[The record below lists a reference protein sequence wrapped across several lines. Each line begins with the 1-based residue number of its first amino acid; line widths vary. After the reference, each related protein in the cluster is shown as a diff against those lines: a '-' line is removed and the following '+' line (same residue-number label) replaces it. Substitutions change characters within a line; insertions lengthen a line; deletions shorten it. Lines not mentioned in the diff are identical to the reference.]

1 MSLLIKALDKAQDA
15 KVKQAEAEADK
26 EKLTKLEQIKEP
38 QEKRSKS
45 LKTDLENTELGA
57 NLTLSPPQSHLLDES
72 NNQPTIPSPSNLGS
86 AAFVAKKEQASNE
99 IATNSPEALSLKT
112 SQKTTNG
119 INQNASKSASNHSQ
133 AQAATVFAAK
143 RFDATHQNTKLVI
156 IAGIGL
162 IVLLAMGIYYYQ
174 FIDSAPP
181 VRALPSRTPQIAVSS
196 NPMPSPPRP
205 IVEESVSQVTPIQL
219 EVKESPKSDISQ
231 TVEHKAP
238 VKVAQKQNI
247 IKSKIAEDVVINTE
261 NTLDSNEVI
270 VAPTKKN
277 TKLNI
282 VKMDKAIAS
291 ESASIQVS
299 QSKPQ
304 DAINPLVLRAYDAYY
319 AGKDNEA
326 QKLYKQALQRDGL
339 NVDAL
344 LGLGAIASRQGRIAD
359 AGGWYRKVL
368 ELDPKNTT
376 ALAALADVQELQD
389 PQMGESRL
397 KSLLA
402 KSPNDANLNAA
413 LGNLYAD
420 QNQWSAAQQAYFE
433 AYRLNE
439 SADNAFNLAVSLD
452 QMGKPKLALP
462 YYQQAL
468 QMAQQSSANNIDKA
482 ALEAR
487 IAAIQ

>member
-1 MSLLIKALDKAQDA
+1 M
-15 KVKQAEAEADK
+15 
-26 EKLTKLEQIKEP
+26 
-38 QEKRSKS
+38 
-45 LKTDLENTELGA
+45 
-57 NLTLSPPQSHLLDES
+57 
-72 NNQPTIPSPSNLGS
+72 
-86 AAFVAKKEQASNE
+86 
-99 IATNSPEALSLKT
+99 
-112 SQKTTNG
+112 
-119 INQNASKSASNHSQ
+119 
-133 AQAATVFAAK
+133 
-143 RFDATHQNTKLVI
+143 
-156 IAGIGL
+156 
-162 IVLLAMGIYYYQ
+162 
-174 FIDSAPP
+174 
-181 VRALPSRTPQIAVSS
+181 LPSRSVQVALAQTPVPSQLNPIA
-196 NPMPSPPRP
+196 
-205 IVEESVSQVTPIQL
+205 EESVSKVNPIQL
-219 EVKESPKSDISQ
+219 EVKESPKPD
-231 TVEHKAP
+231 TTMAFEHKDQL
-238 VKVAQKQNI
+238 KVAQNQKNK
-247 IKSKIAEDVVINTE
+247 KSKSAEDDLLNTE

-270 VAPTKKN
+270 VAPTNKN
-277 TKLNI
+277 TKSKSNV
-282 VKMDKAIAS
+282 VKMDKSIAS

-304 DAINPLVLRAYDAYY
+304 DAINPLVMRAYDAYC
-319 AGKDNEA
+319 AGNDNEA

-339 NVDAL
+339 NADAL

-376 ALAALADVQELQD
+376 ALAAMADVQQLQD

-468 QMAQQSSANNIDKA
+468 QMAQQSSASNIDKA

>member
-15 KVKQAEAEADK
+15 KVKQAEAEADR
-26 EKLTKLEQIKEP
+26 EKLTKFEQINEP
-38 QEKRSKS
+38 QDKRSKP
-45 LKTDLENTELGA
+45 LKADLENTELGA
-57 NLTLSPPQSHLLDES
+57 NLTLSPPQSHLLEES
-72 NNQPTIPSPSNLGS
+72 NNQPTRSSPSTLGS
-86 AAFVAKKEQASNE
+86 ATSVAKKEQATSE
-99 IATNSPEALSLKT
+99 IAANSPEAQSLKS
-112 SQKTTNG
+112 SQKSTND
-119 INQNASKSASNHSQ
+119 INQNASRSANNNTQ
-133 AQAATVFAAK
+133 TQAATVFAAK
-143 RFDATHQNTKLVI
+143 RIEATHQNTKLAI
-156 IAGIGL
+156 IAGSGL
-162 IVLLAMGIYYYQ
+162 IALLAIGFYYYQ
-174 FIDSAPP
+174 FIDNAPP
-181 VRALPSRTPQIAVSS
+181 VRLMPSRAPQAAVAPTPVPTSS
-196 NPMPSPPRP
+196 SP
-205 IVEESVSQVTPIQL
+205 IVEESVSKIQL
-219 EVKESPKSDISQ
+219 EVKESPKLDTTQ
-231 TVEHKAP
+231 AFEHPEP
-238 VKVAQKQNI
+238 VKVAQNKKY
-247 IKSKIAEDVVINTE
+247 KSAEDVLLNTE

-277 TKLNI
+277 TKSNI

-304 DAINPLVLRAYDAYY
+304 DAINPLVMRAYDAYY

-344 LGLGAIASRQGRIAD
+344 LGLGAIASRQGRTAD

-376 ALAALADVQELQD
+376 ALAAMADVQQLQD

-462 YYQQAL
+462 YYQLAL
-468 QMAQQSSANNIDKA
+468 QMAQQSSASNIDKA

>member
-38 QEKRSKS
+38 QDKHSKP
-45 LKTDLENTELGA
+45 LKADLDNTELGA

-72 NNQPTIPSPSNLGS
+72 NNQPNLSSPSTLETGASIAN
-86 AAFVAKKEQASNE
+86 KEQAPNE
-99 IATNSPEALSLKT
+99 IADNSPDALSLKSSLKNT
-112 SQKTTNG
+112 SG
-119 INQNASKSASNHSQ
+119 INQSSSRSASNHTQS
-133 AQAATVFAAK
+133 QAATVFSAK
-143 RFDATHQNTKLVI
+143 RIEATHQNTKLAI
-156 IAGIGL
+156 IAGSVL
-162 IVLLAMGIYYYQ
+162 IALLVMGIYYFE
-174 FIDSAPP
+174 FIDNAPP
-181 VRALPSRTPQIAVSS
+181 VRMLPSRSPQVVVAPTTV
-196 NPMPSPPRP
+196 PSPSSP
-205 IVEESVSQVTPIQL
+205 IVEESVSKVAPIQL
-219 EVKESPKSDISQ
+219 EVKESPKQDTTQAI
-231 TVEHKAP
+231 EHKEL
-238 VKVAQKQNI
+238 VKVAQKQKINKT
-247 IKSKIAEDVVINTE
+247 KSVEDVVLNTE
-261 NTLDSNEVI
+261 STLDSNEVI
-270 VAPTKKN
+270 VTPTKKN
-277 TKLNI
+277 TKSSI

-304 DAINPLVLRAYDAYY
+304 DAINPLVMRAYDAYY

-376 ALAALADVQELQD
+376 ALAAISDVQQLQD

-468 QMAQQSSANNIDKA
+468 QMAQQSSASNIDKA

>member
-26 EKLTKLEQIKEP
+26 EKLSKSEQIKEP

-45 LKTDLENTELGA
+45 LKADLENTELGA

-72 NNQPTIPSPSNLGS
+72 NNQPTISAPSTPRNATS
-86 AAFVAKKEQASNE
+86 AEKKEQASNE
-99 IATNSPEALSLKT
+99 TTANSSEAKSLKT
-112 SQKTTNG
+112 R
-119 INQNASKSASNHSQ
+119 SASNHTQ
-133 AQAATVFAAK
+133 KQAATVFSAK
-143 RFDATHQNTKLVI
+143 RIEATHQNTKLAI
-156 IAGIGL
+156 IAGSGL
-162 IVLLAMGIYYYQ
+162 IALLAMGFYYYQ

-181 VRALPSRTPQIAVSS
+181 VRVLPSRSAQVALAQTPVPSQSNAIAEETVSKV
-196 NPMPSPPRP
+196 N
-205 IVEESVSQVTPIQL
+205 PIQV
-219 EVKESPKSDISQ
+219 EVKESPKPE
-231 TVEHKAP
+231 TTMAFEHKAP
-238 VKVAQKQNI
+238 VKVAQKQKNK
-247 IKSKIAEDVVINTE
+247 KSKSAEDDLMNTE

-270 VAPTKKN
+270 VAPTNKN
-277 TKLNI
+277 TKSNV
-282 VKMDKAIAS
+282 VKMDKSIAS

-304 DAINPLVLRAYDAYY
+304 DAINPLVMRAYDAYY

-376 ALAALADVQELQD
+376 ALAAMADVQQLQD

-468 QMAQQSSANNIDKA
+468 QMAQQSSASNIDKA

>member
-26 EKLTKLEQIKEP
+26 EKLTKFEQINEP

-45 LKTDLENTELGA
+45 LKAELENTELGA
-57 NLTLSPPQSHLLDES
+57 NLTLSPPQTDLLDES
-72 NNQPTIPSPSNLGS
+72 NNQPTIPSPSTLES
-86 AAFVAKKEQASNE
+86 AVSVAKKEQ
-99 IATNSPEALSLKT
+99 IANDIAANTPEALSLNAP
-112 SQKTTNG
+112 QKATNG
-119 INQNASKSASNHSQ
+119 INQNASRSASNHSQ
-133 AQAATVFAAK
+133 TQAATVFAAK
-143 RFDATHQNTKLVI
+143 RIEATHQNTKLAI
-156 IAGIGL
+156 IAGSGL
-162 IVLLAMGIYYYQ
+162 IALLAMGFYYYQ

-181 VRALPSRTPQIAVSS
+181 VRVLPSRAPQVAVAPTPV
-196 NPMPSPPRP
+196 PLPSRP
-205 IVEESVSQVTPIQL
+205 IVEESVSKVSPIQL
-219 EVKESPKSDISQ
+219 DDKESTKPDTTQAFEQK
-231 TVEHKAP
+231 EP
-238 VKVAQKQNI
+238 VKVAQKQKNN
-247 IKSKIAEDVVINTE
+247 KSRSAEDVGLNTE

-277 TKLNI
+277 TKSNV
-282 VKMDKAIAS
+282 VKIDNAIAS

-299 QSKPQ
+299 QSKPH
-304 DAINPLVLRAYDAYY
+304 DAINPLVMRAYDAYY

-326 QKLYKQALQRDGL
+326 QKLYKQALQHDGL

-376 ALAALADVQELQD
+376 ALAAMADVQQLQD

-420 QNQWSAAQQAYFE
+420 QNQWAAAQQAYFE

-462 YYQQAL
+462 YYQLAL
-468 QMAQQSSANNIDKA
+468 QMVQQSNASNIDKA